1 MSAWEATTVP
11 TCRVKSLSVKTIT
24 PSCSTG
30 YAVHILLSL
39 KGTVSFCIIL
49 IFGATGSELDV

>member
-24 PSCSTG
+24 PVLQ
-30 YAVHILLSL
+30 AVHIPLSL

-49 IFGATGSELDV
+49 IFGATGIELDV